1 MSCQNILVF
10 LLIIVGYIGWK
21 IALTFLRTFFAK
33 VFFCFGG
40 GEKENETEDD
50 QGTYTKEKDVID

>member
-1 MSCQNILVF
+1 LSCQNILVF
-10 LLIIVGYIGWK
+10 ILIIVGYIGWK
-21 IALTFLRTFFAK
+21 ITYSFLKTFFAHLLC
-33 VFFCFGG
+33 CFG